1 MNINSA
7 FNSGVEGFQKAT
19 DSANQAALEIA
30 RSVGYNP
37 EEPTLGQENNDQM
50 TSQNSGSGDLA
61 DLNKSIVEMRV
72 AEHQAKA
79 SANVIQTADE
89 NLGTLLD
96 VSV

>member
-1 MNINSA
+1 MNIDSA
-7 FNSGVEGFQKAT
+7 FNSGLQGFQKAT
-19 DSANQAALEIA
+19 ETANQAASDIA
-30 RSVGYNP
+30 RAVGYNP
-37 EEPTLGQENNDQM
+37 EEPTLGQQENDNM
-50 TSQNSGSGDLA
+50 MNQNTGSGELA